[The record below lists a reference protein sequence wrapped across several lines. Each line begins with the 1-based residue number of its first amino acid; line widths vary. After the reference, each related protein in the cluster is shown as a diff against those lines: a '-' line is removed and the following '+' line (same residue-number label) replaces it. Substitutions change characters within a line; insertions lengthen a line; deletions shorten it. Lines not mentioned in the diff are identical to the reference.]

1 MNDKLFQRVKTVHE
15 NAASL
20 GLNPEQMMLLNET
33 YKSFVRGGANL
44 SPEDKDKL
52 KVINK
57 ELGLLSLNFGSNVLK
72 ESNSFELLVENEAD
86 LAGLPANVI
95 AAAAESAKE
104 KHGEGKWV
112 FTVQK
117 SSMIPLLTYAK
128 NRELRKQI
136 LMGYTTRANH
146 DDSLDN
152 KANVA
157 KMVNLRLQKAQLLG
171 YANFAAYILEDNMA
185 KTPEKAY
192 ELLSNV
198 LGRATERA
206 KLELVDLQKL
216 ANADKITIEAWDW
229 WYYAE
234 KMRQAKYNLSE
245 EEMLPYF
252 QLENVRD
259 GMFDVANKLF
269 NLTFKENKELPVM
282 DSLATAYEVY
292 KGDKMIAV
300 LYMDYF
306 PRASKRAGAWMTA
319 YRKQSRDIQGNNIMP
334 IISLTCNFTPGSG
347 NAPSL
352 LNLDEVTTLFHEFGH
367 GLHGL
372 LSDCQYESLSGT
384 SVSRDFVEL
393 PSQIM
398 ENWALEPEVMKSYA
412 KHYQTGEVIPD
423 ALIEKMKKAST
434 FNNGFVATEFVA
446 AAALDMAWH
455 SISEPFTG
463 DVNAFEKE
471 AMDEIG
477 LIKEIIV
484 RYRSTYYSH
493 IFSGG
498 YAAGYYAYLWTAVLD
513 ADAFGA
519 FQETSL
525 FDKTTAESFEKNILS
540 RGGTV
545 DSEQMWLNFRG
556 REPKIDFY
564 LKRQGL

>member
-1 MNDKLFQRVKTVHE
+1 
-15 NAASL
+15 
-20 GLNPEQMMLLNET
+20 
-33 YKSFVRGGANL
+33 
-44 SPEDKDKL
+44 
-52 KVINK
+52 
-57 ELGLLSLNFGSNVLK
+57 
-72 ESNSFELLVENEAD
+72 
-86 LAGLPANVI
+86 
-95 AAAAESAKE
+95 
-104 KHGEGKWV
+104 
-112 FTVQK
+112 
-117 SSMIPLLTYAK
+117 
-128 NRELRKQI
+128 
-136 LMGYTTRANH
+136 
-146 DDSLDN
+146 
-152 KANVA
+152 
-157 KMVNLRLQKAQLLG
+157 
-171 YANFAAYILEDNMA
+171 
-185 KTPEKAY
+185 
-192 ELLSNV
+192 
-198 LGRATERA
+198 
-206 KLELVDLQKL
+206 
-216 ANADKITIEAWDW
+216 
-229 WYYAE
+229 
-234 KMRQAKYNLSE
+234 
-245 EEMLPYF
+245 
-252 QLENVRD
+252 
-259 GMFDVANKLF
+259 
-269 NLTFKENKELPVM
+269 
-282 DSLATAYEVY
+282 
-292 KGDKMIAV
+292 
-300 LYMDYF
+300 
-306 PRASKRAGAWMTA
+306 
-319 YRKQSRDIQGNNIMP
+319 
-334 IISLTCNFTPGSG
+334 
-347 NAPSL
+347 
-352 LNLDEVTTLFHEFGH
+352 LDEVTTLFHEFGH